1 MKEDAE
7 YSRVDEQRP
16 NLIIWRITILISPWE
31 IWSKIKRA
39 SPNNQHPVSVMTK
52 GTSLQDHIELQNTT
66 EYIIEQLHVNKS
78 EIGIETDK
86 SLEKYSPLKLTEE
99 DKDSYHRLTSIR
111 ETGFLCGHL
120 PQRKLDP
127 PKWLHSWAPLST

>member
-1 MKEDAE
+1 
-7 YSRVDEQRP
+7 
-16 NLIIWRITILISPWE
+16 
-31 IWSKIKRA
+31 
-39 SPNNQHPVSVMTK
+39 MTK

-127 PKWLHSWAPLST
+127 PKWLHS